1 MTKRVAALPVS
12 PALVLVTALVTLLVA
27 ACGGSGTG
35 SATASPS
42 TPGEGT
48 ATTVTVTGA
57 WVRTGQA
64 GAMTA
69 AYFTLQNTGTAEDA
83 LVSVTASV
91 GMATMHET
99 TTDASGMTGMQPVE
113 TVVIPAGGSV
123 SFEPGGYHVMIMGLS
138 ADLKAGDKVELK
150 LVFKNAAP
158 VDVTAEV
165 RAS

>member
-1 MTKRVAALPVS
+1 MTKRQSALPVS
-12 PALVLVTALVTLLVA
+12 LALVLVTALVTLLVA

-35 SATASPS
+35 ATASPS

-113 TVVIPAGGSV
+113 KVVIPAGGSV

-138 ADLKAGDKVELK
+138 ADLKVGDKVDLK
-150 LVFKNAAP
+150 LVYKNAAP